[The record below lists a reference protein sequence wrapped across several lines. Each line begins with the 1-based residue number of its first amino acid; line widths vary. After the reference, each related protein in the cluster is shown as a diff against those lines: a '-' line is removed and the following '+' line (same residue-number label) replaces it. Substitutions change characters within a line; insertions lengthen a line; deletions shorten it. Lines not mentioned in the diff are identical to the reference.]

1 MNQEKR
7 KRALALFEQP
17 IDSENIAPYRNKAF
31 HTTMAQDNLANL
43 DIDLD
48 YENYE
53 VIASGGDII
62 IYPDDEDQP
71 VVVDPIQLKAAW
83 VSYVSPSGVNATNVQ
98 IALDKLYTWIEEYQS
113 VSAIVRKGVMYIIS
127 DGSGDIDPTPSPI
140 GTVTYHDLPDKP
152 IINGVV
158 LEGTLN
164 GHDLNLLNE
173 VPYQKPDEEEP
184 QGGSMDQQDI
194 GGIIDGIQLSNLL
207 TP

>member
-71 VVVDPIQLKAAW
+71 VIVDPTQLKAAW

-98 IALDKLYTWIEEYQS
+98 IALDNLYTWIEEYQS
-113 VSAIVRKGVMYIIS
+113 VSAIVRNGIMYIIS
-127 DGSGDIDPTPSPI
+127 DGSGDIDPTPGPSPI

-152 IINGVV
+152 TINGII
-158 LEGTLN
+158 LEGDLN
-164 GHDLNLLNE
+164 GQDYKLVNGQLVDGKGGPITNIANLLNL
-173 VPYQKPDEEEP
+173 Q
-184 QGGSMDQQDI
+184 
-194 GGIIDGIQLSNLL
+194 
-207 TP
+207 